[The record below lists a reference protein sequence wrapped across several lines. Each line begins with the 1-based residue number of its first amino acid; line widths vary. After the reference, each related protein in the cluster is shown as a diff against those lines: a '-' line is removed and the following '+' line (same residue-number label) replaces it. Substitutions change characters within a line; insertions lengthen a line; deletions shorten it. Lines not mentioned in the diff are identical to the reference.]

1 MVARPSVQTKWSSLP
16 RIPNHYVF
24 AENLDAAGDA
34 ADAGKHGVRKP
45 MTCEELR
52 PDYLLYAMGTMGEPE
67 TSEIRAHLDRGCAAC
82 IEGLRQADALAYSM
96 GASRW
101 PRSAARARGRVLAIS
116 GTEDRRTQPLPLWA
130 RPAALW
136 QGWALA
142 AAAMVLALIPGFLWY
157 RELAESRARQAA
169 TAALLAEEQRSS
181 ASLREAAAR
190 FRGDTSRGAVPIFA
204 LELERGG
211 GAGETFRPL
220 AIPRGVN
227 AVVLAV
233 PADLARQA
241 SAADIRNSS
250 GQTIWTASPLPAGDA
265 DSTGLTVAGQL
276 LPPGRYVVVLLA
288 GGRTLARLPFQVTLR

>member
-1 MVARPSVQTKWSSLP
+1 
-16 RIPNHYVF
+16 
-24 AENLDAAGDA
+24 
-34 ADAGKHGVRKP
+34 

-82 IEGLRQADALAYSM
+82 TEGLRQAQALAYSV
-96 GASRW
+96 GAVVNGPEA
-101 PRSAARARGRVLAIS
+101 PRALRGRVLAIS
-116 GTEDRRTQPLPLWA
+116 GAEDRQPRTLRLPLWA

-142 AAAMVLALIPGFLWY
+142 AAAMVFALIPGFLWH

-169 TAALLAEEQRSS
+169 TAALLAEEQRSA

-190 FRGDTSRGAVPIFA
+190 PRGDASGGAAPIFA

-211 GAGETFRPL
+211 GPGETLRQL

-227 AVVLAV
+227 AVVLAL

-241 SAADIRNSS
+241 SAAELRNSS

>member
-1 MVARPSVQTKWSSLP
+1 
-16 RIPNHYVF
+16 
-24 AENLDAAGDA
+24 
-34 ADAGKHGVRKP
+34 

-52 PDYLLYAMGTMGEPE
+52 PDYLLYAMGTMAEPE

-82 IEGLRQADALAYSM
+82 AEGLRQAHALAYFV
-96 GASRW
+96 GASLEGPEA
-101 PRSAARARGRVLAIS
+101 PRALRGRVLAIS
-116 GTEDRRTQPLPLWA
+116 GAGDRRTEALRPLPLRA

-142 AAAMVLALIPGFLWY
+142 AAATVFALIPGFLWY
-157 RELAESRARQAA
+157 RELSESRARQAA
-169 TAALLAEEQRSS
+169 TAALLAQEQRSS
-181 ASLREAAAR
+181 ASLREA
-190 FRGDTSRGAVPIFA
+190 SRGAVPIFA

-211 GAGETFRPL
+211 GAGGTLRQL

-227 AVVLAV
+227 AVVLAL

-241 SAADIRNSS
+241 SAAELRNSS

-288 GGRTLARLPFQVTLR
+288 GGQTLARLPFQVTLR